1 MNAEKV
7 ENVKQCEPP
16 VLRAF
21 ASEEFGSIRSIMID
35 SDPWFV
41 GKARGSCAWVWRYRP
56 GVKKAR

>member
-35 SDPWFV
+35 SDP
-41 GKARGSCAWVWRYRP
+41 GL
-56 GVKKAR
+56 